1 MTKRFQ
7 IIIEGEVEEEPGDS
21 QNSLIQV
28 VSESVPLNW
37 PQPGVT
43 FNSKVTRLIRTRKRS
58 ATSTEATNA

>member
-28 VSESVPLNW
+28 VSESVPLND
-37 PQPGVT
+37 PRAGVT
-43 FNSKVTRLIRTRKRS
+43 FNSKVVRLIRTRKRS
-58 ATSTEATNA
+58 ASSQEVTGA